1 MGAAG
6 SPAAAQAMATY
17 LLESQIPDEALRA
30 AAYYG
35 QTAGTEEALAAG
47 HGAAPTLR
55 ADIAPE
61 LAEALGFVP
70 GQVIDADS
78 LGHILAGRRAD
89 GEPLPVQMQ
98 NRDVTSYGRA
108 EDGDGK
114 VRHRVAYLDLT
125 LSAPK
130 SLSVAWAFAET
141 EAERN
146 SLLQAHRTARDET
159 LRYVEEQIVRARLG
173 SGGRDGTE
181 PARAAWITVDHFT
194 ARPTQEAT
202 RTDPTTGEVF
212 TELRSLRVAGD
223 PALHSHSLVPNL
235 VATDSGRFASLD
247 TAAFHGRIHEFGA
260 VYQAVLGRELRAIG
274 VDVELDLRTNMARLP
289 AIPEHVVEEFSKR
302 SREGEKAAR
311 ALAAGEGRE
320 WDSMTPEQQA
330 AFNKAGTH
338 NTRQDKETNTPD
350 MDAWREQAARIG
362 WEHRSV
368 VTGTAPTRDRT
379 ERMDHADREGLPHLA
394 DMLSKR
400 AVIGQGEA
408 RLAAARG
415 FIAAGIEG
423 TDDIGSMMKR
433 WAAGGVQQDGQWTKL
448 LWKEVERGT
457 VRMTTELHRDQEA
470 ELIALAQRAVADRSH
485 ALAPAEIA
493 AAVGRSDVGFQ
504 GEHGE
509 AQRATVETLGTD
521 GGLGVM
527 IGAAGVGK
535 TRAVLPPLVAAWQ
548 ERGLEVWGVAQAWRQ
563 AKELEEA
570 GVGHFHTRALQ
581 PFLDGVH
588 EGRTPLGRN
597 SVVVLDELGQ
607 IGTRQ
612 LLDLLRLRED
622 RGFKLVALGD
632 DKQAQSIEAGP
643 VIDLLRR
650 AIGEDRIPQILTT
663 VRQLTEEERTIAGL
677 FRDGRVAEA
686 IDTKREAGT
695 AELAPGGYRD
705 AVERV
710 ADLYEQR
717 RRATEDQ
724 PGYRI
729 TISAPTNVDARE
741 ISRVVRERRRVMG
754 EVGPDLISLSA
765 TDGRGTGYTV
775 DLAVGDKVRLF
786 ARTRGMFTDAQGR
799 RKSASVGDN
808 GSVLVVEKVDRHEGL
823 TLRTD
828 SGKVAFVSWAALQDK
843 AGSGRP
849 LLAHGDVLTIDS
861 SQGITSDEHINALP
875 SGSAAVSGFKGYVA
889 ESRHRVRSY
898 MVGSM
903 GAEMRQ
909 ARTRRMSGLPPLT
922 PQEEAREGWANLV
935 RNLEKRPE
943 KDSALVF
950 LERAATTKRQAVK
963 VLQGTLRRHEDRAAD
978 GKSQTTV
985 REATMALQVRRAAP
999 EIVESVATLAR
1010 QQAAAAERMA
1020 TVLAPAPAIQAAQD
1034 APPAPVKEMPATT
1047 AVPQPVAPPVQRPA
1061 RRVKVTELEAQ
1072 QQFLDAMRLHGLRP
1086 KGLPIMDGTLRY
1098 VPVEGNKGREVSGA
1112 YKGFYDEGRPAGA
1125 IYNYKLGGFITAW
1138 KADGEAVAMSAS
1150 EQAALAERT
1159 AAREAEK
1166 MRERV
1171 AREDAGAA
1179 VAKGLIAGARPADA
1193 SHPYLVGKGVGAHGL
1208 YVGAPGQ
1215 TVTVQGEDGKPRQHS
1230 VAGRLLVPL
1239 RNVEGEIRNVQTIAA
1254 DGTKL
1259 YLSGAQ
1265 KIGTMHLL
1273 GDLRPGEPVA
1283 VTEGYATAATVH
1295 RADGMTVAMALDTSN
1310 LAPVALALRRRDPD
1324 RPLYMAADNDH
1335 HLPLREP
1342 AKANAGKEKA
1352 EAAGAAADARVLLAP
1367 EVPQRAAAGKGT
1379 DWNDYEAQ
1387 HGRTAVAALL
1397 RAQMAEATILRPVA
1411 NHREAVRYSQGA

>member
-1 MGAAG
+1 MMSLHMGAAG
-6 SPAAAQAMATY
+6 SPAAAQAMAAY
-17 LLESQIPDEALRA
+17 LLESQIPDQALRA

-35 QTAGTEEALAAG
+35 QTAGTEEALSAG

-61 LAEALGFVP
+61 LAEALGFTP
-70 GQVIDADS
+70 GQVVDADS

-89 GEPLPVQMQ
+89 GEALPVQMQ
-98 NRDVTSYGRA
+98 NRDVTSYGSA

-146 SLLQAHRTARDET
+146 SLLQAHRTAKDET

-235 VATDSGRFASLD
+235 VATESGRFASMD

-274 VDVELDLRTNMARLP
+274 VEVDLDPRTNMARLP

-311 ALAAGEGRE
+311 ALAASEGRE

-362 WEHRSV
+362 WQHRSV
-368 VTGTAPTRDRT
+368 VTGTAPARDRA

-433 WAAGGVQQDGQWTKL
+433 WAAGGVRQDGQWTKL

-485 ALAPAEIA
+485 ALAPAEVA
-493 AAVGRSDVGFQ
+493 AAVARSDVSFR

-509 AQRATVETLGTD
+509 VQRATVETLGTD
-521 GGLGVM
+521 GGLAVM

-535 TRAVLPPLVAAWQ
+535 TKAVLPPLVAAWQ

-570 GVGHFHTRALQ
+570 GIGHFHTRALQ

-588 EGRTPLGRN
+588 EGRTPLGRDN
-597 SVVVLDELGQ
+597 VVVLDELGQ

-612 LLDLLRLRED
+612 LLDLLRLREE
-622 RGFKLVALGD
+622 RGFKLVAMGD

-650 AIGEDRIPQILTT
+650 AIGEGRIPQILTT
-663 VRQLTEEERTIAGL
+663 VRQLTEEERAIAGL
-677 FRDGRVAEA
+677 FRDGKVATA
-686 IDTKREAGT
+686 IDVKREAGT
-695 AELAPGGYRD
+695 AELVPGGYRD

-717 RRATEDQ
+717 RRATQ
-724 PGYRI
+724 GQAGYRI
-729 TISAPTNVDARE
+729 TISAPINVDARE
-741 ISRVVRERRRVMG
+741 ISRAVRERRRGMG
-754 EVGPDLISLSA
+754 EVGPDMMSLSA
-765 TDGRGTGYTV
+765 TDGRGTGYTM

-786 ARTRGMFTDAQGR
+786 ARTRGVFTDDKGR

-808 GSVLVVEKVDRHEGL
+808 GSVLVVEKIDRHEGL

-950 LERAATTKRQAVK
+950 LERAAATKRQAVK
-963 VLQGTLRRHEDRAAD
+963 VLQGTLRRHEDRTAD
-978 GKSQTTV
+978 GKSPTTV
-985 REATMALQVRRAAP
+985 QETAMAREVRKAAP

-1020 TVLAPAPAIQAAQD
+1020 TVLPPVPASQTAQE
-1034 APPAPVKEMPATT
+1034 APPAPAGER
-1047 AVPQPVAPPVQRPA
+1047 PVAAATPQAETASIEAVSQGTAAPSAQRPA
-1061 RRVKVTELEAQ
+1061 RRVKITELEAQ

-1112 YKGFYDEGRPAGA
+1112 YKGFFDEGRPAGA
-1125 IYNYKLGGFITAW
+1125 IYNYKQGGFITAW
-1138 KADGEAVAMSAS
+1138 KADGEAVSMSAS
-1150 EQAALAERT
+1150 EQAAPVSVKGV
-1159 AAREAEK
+1159 AAR
-1166 MRERV
+1166 V
-1171 AREDAGAA
+1171 
-1179 VAKGLIAGARPADA
+1179 
-1193 SHPYLVGKGVGAHGL
+1193 S
-1208 YVGAPGQ
+1208 
-1215 TVTVQGEDGKPRQHS
+1215 
-1230 VAGRLLVPL
+1230 
-1239 RNVEGEIRNVQTIAA
+1239 
-1254 DGTKL
+1254 
-1259 YLSGAQ
+1259 
-1265 KIGTMHLL
+1265 
-1273 GDLRPGEPVA
+1273 
-1283 VTEGYATAATVH
+1283 
-1295 RADGMTVAMALDTSN
+1295 
-1310 LAPVALALRRRDPD
+1310 
-1324 RPLYMAADNDH
+1324 
-1335 HLPLREP
+1335 
-1342 AKANAGKEKA
+1342 
-1352 EAAGAAADARVLLAP
+1352 
-1367 EVPQRAAAGKGT
+1367 
-1379 DWNDYEAQ
+1379 
-1387 HGRTAVAALL
+1387 
-1397 RAQMAEATILRPVA
+1397 
-1411 NHREAVRYSQGA
+1411 